1 MMDYSRFRPIET
13 PIIKANPYKK
23 NLQPQPA
30 AGQPFAAHLQTAIK
44 TNNQLTISKHAEQRL
59 KERNININDDSW
71 AKIQEKVTEAKNMGV
86 NDSLVLL
93 PNAALIVNAKN
104 QTVITALGRDEASA
118 KIFTNINGT
127 IVL

>member
-13 PIIKANPYKK
+13 PLIKANPYK
-23 NLQPQPA
+23 NLQPKQPA
-30 AGQPFAAHLQTAIK
+30 EKTFAAHLQTAIK
-44 TNNQLTISKHAEQRL
+44 SDKQLTISKHAEQRL
-59 KERNININDDSW
+59 KERNIKINDDSW
-71 AKIQEKVTEAKNMGV
+71 AKIQEKVTEAKKMGV

-104 QTVITALGRDEASA
+104 QTVITALGRDEASS